1 MRTRSVVLVI
11 ALACA
16 ALVAGTV
23 IAVDQF
29 TAEADNTEQ
38 ECTAAL
44 QADQAKV
51 RTTRD
56 WTSKDIPGI
65 GDYVEI
71 HWQGEK
77 LGSPCSRVPGP
88 TDWQAEGVLRLRDT
102 DTGAFAAWAVATV
115 PPTVR
120 DTLRPFVPEGVR
132 WRHSADFPQAVQGG
146 RVDLF
151 VDPERAVAWFSFETG

>member
-1 MRTRSVVLVI
+1 M
-11 ALACA
+11 
-16 ALVAGTV
+16 
-23 IAVDQF
+23 
-29 TAEADNTEQ
+29 
-38 ECTAAL
+38 
-44 QADQAKV
+44 
-51 RTTRD
+51 
-56 WTSKDIPGI
+56 
-65 GDYVEI
+65 
-71 HWQGEK
+71 
-77 LGSPCSRVPGP
+77 PGP